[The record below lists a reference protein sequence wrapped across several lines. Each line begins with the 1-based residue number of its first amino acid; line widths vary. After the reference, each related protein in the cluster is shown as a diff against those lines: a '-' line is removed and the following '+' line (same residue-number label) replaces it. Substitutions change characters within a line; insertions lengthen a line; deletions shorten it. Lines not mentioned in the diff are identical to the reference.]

1 MTKLIYCSRRKTCWL
16 TQNRTME
23 GREMC
28 MEVIQSEQNQWL
40 KRCRALQQKKYRQQY
55 RQFVAEGLR
64 FVQEA
69 LQHDAAQVVLVDEQK
84 QELLQQLQVPEHTLL
99 YLVKAGLL
107 DAVLHT
113 VHPQGHCRH
122 CQTEPVGLAG
132 SGGDETGG
140 HSGRSAGS
148 RQFGY
153 HYAHGAGFRYGGR
166 DVPFK
171 GDSGFCITIKTL
183 RATMGAVFRLP
194 VYQIDDVETMQA
206 DLHRWGFQLAV
217 ADVRAQQDYYEMEF
231 PEKTAL
237 VVSNEANGPQ
247 LIKQG
252 DLLVKIPLYQQAESL
267 NVAVA
272 AGILLYAIRT
282 SKEGK

>member
-1 MTKLIYCSRRKTCWL
+1 
-16 TQNRTME
+16 
-23 GREMC
+23 

-113 VHPQGHCRH
+113 VHPQGIVAIAQQSQWDWQAVAAMEQIVILDGVQDPGNVGTIMRTALASG
-122 CQTEPVGLAG
+122 TEAMLCL
-132 SGGDETGG
+132 
-140 HSGRSAGS
+140 
-148 RQFGY
+148 
-153 HYAHGAGFRYGGR
+153 
-166 DVPFK
+166 K
-171 GDSGFCITIKTL
+171 GTVDLYNDKTL
-183 RATMGAVFRLP
+183 RSTMGAVFQLP
-194 VYQIDDVETMQA
+194 VYQIEDVEAMQA

-217 ADVRAQQDYYEMEF
+217 ADIRAKQYYYQMEF
-231 PEKTAL
+231 PQKTAL

-247 LIKQG
+247 RIKHG

-282 SKEGK
+282 GKEGK